1 MAKKKQV
8 RKKHVNPIE
17 QRRLQ
22 EIQYRKFFDD
32 KLRELCRQIGDVS
45 LFSLIPPTERLITY
59 RFRGASLKV
68 VAAPDAK
75 IPIKLRDAL
84 AKLIKSQQLVM
95 TLEVVKG
102 SNERMTFADYA
113 IVGTALE
120 YQLRDSDGEN
130 YPGKERFNKFL
141 ELKDERGRL
150 YEDGLLKIGST
161 ACWFFDELDNKFL
174 YTYKYDVHVPALE
187 SGVKPP
193 KIGETSFRQAL
204 HFFETQDFR
213 LHPVI
218 TIGTYPLEWRKITMN
233 GETHTATP
241 VGFLHYINDEPHFV
255 PFAISPED
263 LKIRTHFTKLKL
275 PVYIQQHAV
284 ERMKERIGCPFSC
297 FYRTILAESI
307 MGKKEFIPLSKNRL
321 LIGCFTNDLKLGYFV
336 AENVEGIVLIRTFLL
351 LTNSGT
357 PEGDKLARLTG
368 LEIEDRKYLAI
379 DTLQGLA
386 NSDIERNEPICK
398 LFRAAGCG
406 SILELCKKINNEPHM
421 MWLLDQSQPKN
432 LIADLMTEYMKPGD
446 E

>member
-1 MAKKKQV
+1 MAKRKQV

-45 LFSLIPPTERLITY
+45 LFSRIPPIEKLFMY

-84 AKLIKSQQLVM
+84 AKLIKSQQLTM

-102 SNERMTFADYA
+102 SDERITFADYA

-120 YQLRDSDGEN
+120 YQLTSSECEDF
-130 YPGKERFNKFL
+130 PGREGFNKFI
-141 ELKDERGRL
+141 ELKSERERL
-150 YEDGLLKIGST
+150 YENGLLQICST
-161 ACWFFDELDNKFL
+161 ACWFFDELDNKYL
-174 YTYKYDVHVPALE
+174 YTYKYDVHVPAID
-187 SGVKPP
+187 SGVKPSEIREGSP
-193 KIGETSFRQAL
+193 RKAL
-204 HFFETQDFR
+204 DFFKTQDFR

-218 TIGTYPLEWRKITMN
+218 TIGTYPLEWRKITIN
-233 GETHTATP
+233 RETHTAISA
-241 VGFLHYINDEPHFV
+241 GFLHYINDEPHFI
-255 PFAISPED
+255 PFTVSSD
-263 LKIRTHFTKLKL
+263 NLKISTHFAKLKL
-275 PVYIQQHAV
+275 PVYIQRHAV
-284 ERMKERIGCPFSC
+284 ERMKERIGCTFSC

-307 MGKKEFIPLSKNRL
+307 LEKKEFIPLSNSRL
-321 LIGCFTNDLKLGYFV
+321 LIGCFTNELKLGYFV
-336 AENVEGIVLIRTFLL
+336 AENVEGIILIRTFLL

-357 PEGDKLARLTG
+357 PEGDKLAQLTG
-368 LEIEDRKYLAI
+368 LKVEDRKYLAI

-386 NSDIERNEPICK
+386 NSDIEKNEPICK
-398 LFRAAGCG
+398 LFCTAGCG

-421 MWLLDQSQPKN
+421 MWLLDSSQPKN
-432 LIADLMTEYMKPGD
+432 LIADLMTEYMRTTD